1 MTSDNVLQSSPT
13 ALLPDYR
20 LGDLLE
26 QLDQEIPLAAAE
38 SWDKVG
44 LLIGDPDSLVTGIV
58 LTLDVTPQAIE
69 LAEANGANLIIA
81 HHPLIFAPLTSLR
94 EDRPEQSLIRTLI
107 HKDIAVIALHTN
119 LDAAPGGTGDSL
131 ADALELREA
140 ARAIFA
146 PLPFRPE
153 LGHGRILEL
162 QEPIHLVDLRRVTQ
176 SRLESSGVRCNDNQ
190 DLQIKRLA
198 VFPGSFDEA
207 WVDLLVEQE
216 IEAIITGE
224 LKHHVGLMLKLRG
237 IAALDTGHDVSER
250 VVLPRL
256 LHRLQALWPDLAF
269 AVDYGIDYNKMTF

>member
-162 QEPIHLVDLRRVTQ
+162 QEPIHLTDLRRITQ
-176 SRLESSGVRCNDNQ
+176 NRLESSGVRCNDNQ

>member
-162 QEPIHLVDLRRVTQ
+162 QEPIHLTDLRRITQ
-176 SRLESSGVRCNDNQ
+176 NRLESSGVRCNDNQ

-207 WVDLLVEQE
+207 WVDLLFEQE